1 MEDNWAL
8 LYAQQLANHGNPNSK
23 KSNPEKQDA
32 LPLAV
37 VFNMVPT
44 FLNATKR
51 HYAFMLKGLK
61 VVEAQLKALNIPFFM
76 LEVGVTQLFFNYF
89 FSAPFRCECK

>member
-8 LYAQQLANHGNPNSK
+8 LYAQQLANHGKPSSK
-23 KSNPEKQDA
+23 KNNAEKQDP
-32 LPLAV
+32 LPVAV

-76 LEVGVTQLFFNYF
+76 LEVRNEKLLFFI
-89 FSAPFRCECK
+89 SAPFRCECK